1 MPSRYRI
8 RQCSRP
14 RSFSP
19 RFKLVRQ
26 GLVEATDRAGDFE
39 RLPATFGPL
48 LPRMSRAGPRHEH
61 LGQSLCDVRF
71 IAAVALKGL
80 SVELPFPIPGHVD
93 VLDPTRG
100 GHQIAGVGAIAIAF
114 ACGTTCSPGGSD
126 ERV

>member
-19 RFKLVRQ
+19 SFKLLRQ
-26 GLVEATDRAGDFE
+26 GLVEATDRAADFE

-48 LPRMSRAGPRHEH
+48 LPRMSRACPSHEH

-71 IAAVALKGL
+71 IAAVALKDL
-80 SVELPFPIPGHVD
+80 SVELPFPIVFARGCPRS
-93 VLDPTRG
+93 DPWR
-100 GHQIAGVGAIAIAF
+100 
-114 ACGTTCSPGGSD
+114 SKDS
-126 ERV
+126 RV